1 VRTRLGFEVV
11 VDVALEDDAA
21 TAASARA
28 WVSLRAAA
36 IERLA
41 AALRY

>member
-1 VRTRLGFEVV
+1 VRTRLGLEEV
-11 VDVALEDDAA
+11 VDVVFEADAA

-28 WVSLRAAA
+28 WVSLRVAA

-41 AALRY
+41 GALR